1 MITILVGW
9 AIFGLMLSPIMFGDI
24 IDIID
29 WLKDKRD
36 KGV

>member
-1 MITILVGW
+1 MMNILGW

-29 WLKDKRD
+29 WLKDKRGLD
-36 KGV
+36 